1 MLLTYSDRC
10 ETDTPKFFKRRILA
24 MEENKIVIVSDNDN
38 VIEFDDVTIKHDT
51 VNRLE
56 VAEVE
61 AEIAKLESD
70 KVAID
75 ERIVELKAK
84 VLYAKKVIEIADA
97 AKVTDEST
105 DAEPVVDVE
114 NNEEIDNETPE
125 VDD

>member
-1 MLLTYSDRC
+1 
-10 ETDTPKFFKRRILA
+10 

-97 AKVTDEST
+97 AKVTNEST

>member
-1 MLLTYSDRC
+1 
-10 ETDTPKFFKRRILA
+10 

-97 AKVTDEST
+97 TKITDESI

-125 VDD
+125 VDN

>member
-1 MLLTYSDRC
+1 
-10 ETDTPKFFKRRILA
+10 

-51 VNRLE
+51 VDRNE

-61 AEIAKLESD
+61 AEIAELKSK

-75 ERIVELKAK
+75 DKIIELEAK

-97 AKVTDEST
+97 AKVTNEST

-114 NNEEIDNETPE
+114 NNEEIDGETPE

>member
-1 MLLTYSDRC
+1 
-10 ETDTPKFFKRRILA
+10 

-84 VLYAKKVIEIADA
+84 VFYAKKVIEIADA
-97 AKVTDEST
+97 AKITDEST

>member
-1 MLLTYSDRC
+1 
-10 ETDTPKFFKRRILA
+10 

-105 DAEPVVDVE
+105 DAEPVADVE
-114 NNEEIDNETPE
+114 NNDEIDNETPE

>member
-1 MLLTYSDRC
+1 
-10 ETDTPKFFKRRILA
+10 

>member
-1 MLLTYSDRC
+1 
-10 ETDTPKFFKRRILA
+10 

-51 VNRLE
+51 VDRNE

-61 AEIAKLESD
+61 AEIAELKSK

-75 ERIVELKAK
+75 DKIIELEAK

-97 AKVTDEST
+97 AKVTNESA

-114 NNEEIDNETPE
+114 NNEEIDDETPE